1 MANRHVKRYSEWL
14 IIGETQIEIIM
25 RYHLTLVGM
34 AIIKKT
40 VSVFEGMEK
49 TEPSCAVGM

>member
-1 MANRHVKRYSEWL
+1 MAWL

-25 RYHLTLVGM
+25 RYHLTLVGV

-40 VSVFEGMEK
+40 VSVFEDMEK